1 MKTYILS
8 SQIKWWTS
16 KSTNETKG
24 GSFNY
29 ELLIRV
35 LKAKLNKH
43 EKEQM

>member
-1 MKTYILS
+1 MKTNILS

-29 ELLIRV
+29 DHLIRV
-35 LKAKLNKH
+35 LKAKLNKY
-43 EKEQM
+43 EKK